1 MWTKSS
7 NSSRIWESW
16 TLERCCFYIILHFSS
31 DFLHTFYDS
40 QVIISSGSLF
50 LTIYFLANFLHY
62 SKKLKLF
69 LQVKSFWQAEITSF
83 FHFYLHICFIFVVR
97 NWWNTS
103 SNLYKHFKFC
113 FCLGYINLHYS
124 HSYWV
129 IRDFC
134 HMSYHCFTVFDST
147 ALFIL
152 ASLFLCSLVFS
163 FPALSSPFILL
174 YLGSCPHSP
183 SFFFRERLRTSEA
196 PVPAGMKASP
206 FQKKHY

>member
-1 MWTKSS
+1 M
-7 NSSRIWESW
+7 RI
-16 TLERCCFYIILHFSS
+16 L
-31 DFLHTFYDS
+31 DS
-40 QVIISSGSLF
+40 GKMLF
-50 LTIYFLANFLHY
+50 LYHIAFFQWLPAHFLWFTSYYFIRFIVSYHLLSCQFSALQQ
-62 SKKLKLF
+62 LKLF

-152 ASLFLCSLVFS
+152 ASLFLCSLVFF
-163 FPALSSPFILL
+163 FPALIYLYDWRTFTTRFNFLSFNSTRLLSILVLFSPFLTSETELSLL
-174 YLGSCPHSP
+174 INP
-183 SFFFRERLRTSEA
+183 SFYSF
-196 PVPAGMKASP
+196 
-206 FQKKHY
+206 